1 MNDHDAQT
9 DLIRSG
15 LERTAFDETSP
26 AMFLTSG
33 YVYPNAEAAEAAF
46 AGDLDHYIYSRYGN
60 PTVDA
65 FAERLRTYEG
75 AEACWATASGMSA
88 VFTALIASLDQGDHV
103 VAAQGLFGSCF
114 VILSEIL
121 PRWGI
126 TTEFVDGADLEA
138 WEKALET
145 PTQVVFFETPS
156 NPMQDL
162 IDVAAVSEL
171 AHAVGARVI
180 VDNVFATPVFQKPLT
195 LGADVV
201 VYSTTK
207 QIDGQGRTLGGAILS
222 SREFADDNL
231 KPLMRHTGPAMSPF
245 TAWTLLGALET
256 LELRVHQQAKSA
268 AAVTHFLHDR
278 PNVDWV
284 RYPFDSQHPQHEL
297 ATRQM
302 TGGGTVVT
310 FGISGGKAAA
320 FAFMNALQVFDI
332 SNNLG
337 DSKSLVTHPAT
348 TTHRRLGPQVRADMG
363 ITDGTLRLS
372 IGLESAHD
380 LTRDLDRALSS

>member
-1 MNDHDAQT
+1 MTDHEPAT
-9 DLIRSG
+9 NLIRAG
-15 LERTAFDETSP
+15 LQRSAFDETSP

-33 YVYPNAEAAEAAF
+33 YVYPSAEAAEAAF
-46 AGDLDHYIYSRYGN
+46 AGELDHYIYSRYGN

-65 FAERLRTYEG
+65 FSERLRTYEG

-88 VFTALIASLDQGDHV
+88 VFTSLIASLEHGDHV

-114 VILSEIL
+114 IILNEIL
-121 PRWGI
+121 PKWGI
-126 TTEFVDGADLEA
+126 TTEFVNGSDLDA
-138 WEKALET
+138 WEKALQT
-145 PTQVVFFETPS
+145 PTKVVFFETPS

-162 IDVAAVSEL
+162 IDVTAVSEL
-171 AHAVGARVI
+171 AHAAGARVI

-207 QIDGQGRTLGGAILS
+207 HIDGQGRTLGGAILS
-222 SREFADDNL
+222 SQEFAEEKL

-245 TAWTLLGALET
+245 TAWTLLSALET
-256 LELRVHQQAKSA
+256 MELRVRHQASSA
-268 AAVTHFLHDR
+268 LEITDFLVGR
-278 PNVDWV
+278 TEWV
-284 RYPFDSQHPQHEL
+284 RYPFHVAHPQHAL

-310 FGISGGKAAA
+310 FGISGGKANA
-320 FAFMNALQVFDI
+320 FEFLNALALFDI

-348 TTHRRLGPQVRADMG
+348 TTHRRLGPEVRTQMG
-363 ITDGTLRLS
+363 ITDGTIRLS
-372 IGLESAHD
+372 IGLEAVTD
-380 LTRDLDRALSS
+380 LINDLERAL